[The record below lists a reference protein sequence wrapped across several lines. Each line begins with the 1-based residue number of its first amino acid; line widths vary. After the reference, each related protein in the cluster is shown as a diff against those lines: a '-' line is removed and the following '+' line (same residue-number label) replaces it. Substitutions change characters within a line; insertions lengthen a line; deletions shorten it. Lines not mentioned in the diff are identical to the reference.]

1 MDIKVIIRDG
11 IVESVLVKDVSDKQ
25 PNIEIVS
32 VDKDYEDSEQLRDYT
47 EALYA
52 DPTYQEYPFTCA
64 SFRED

>member
-11 IVESVLVKDVSDKQ
+11 IVESVLAKDVSDKQ

-32 VDKDYEDSEQLRDYT
+32 VDKDYEDYEQFRDYA

>member
-11 IVESVLVKDVSDKQ
+11 IVESVLAKDVSDKQ

-32 VDKDYEDSEQLRDYT
+32 VDDDYEDYEQLRDYAET
-47 EALYA
+47 VYT
-52 DPTYQEYPFTCA
+52 DPTSQEYPFTCA

>member
-11 IVESVLVKDVSDKQ
+11 IVESVLAKDVSDKQ

-32 VDKDYEDSEQLRDYT
+32 VDDDYEDYEQLRDYAET
-47 EALYA
+47 LYT